1 MKRQGLWPTILR
13 LVRDVSIGIV
23 CIVVLAGL
31 SCLPFAA
38 WRTFR
43 HFGNRVMILGAVTIV
58 LGVGLPVVNTEAAG
72 DLQYLMPTGSS
83 AYQRVR
89 QRIAYSMS
97 SFGFTTMMVI
107 AGALAALLGRLI
119 WSAASVV

>member
-1 MKRQGLWPTILR
+1 MEKQGPWPAILR
-13 LVRDVSIGIV
+13 LVRDVGIAIV
-23 CIVVLAGL
+23 FIVVLAGL

-38 WRTFR
+38 WRTLR
-43 HFGNRVMILGAVTIV
+43 HFGSRVMILGLVSIV

-89 QRIAYSMS
+89 QRIVYSMS
-97 SFGFTTMMVI
+97 SLGFTTMMVV

-119 WSAASVV
+119 WSAAPVV